1 MASSPPLRTVALGDL
16 HGSLDAFRTILTGA
30 GILEGDAWRGGRVIL
45 VQLGDV
51 IDRGPDSVAT
61 YEFLADLQV
70 RARKGKGRVVRL
82 LGNHEVSLLEGIYDI
97 TDLPDP
103 EALARRISRDVL
115 DKKVQAAF
123 AHRGWLFTHAGLHVN
138 LMQRLRAEMQT
149 SEEGKARFTPRRLAH
164 NLNQRLRQA
173 AAAGEYTDPIFA
185 VGKARGGDDAT
196 GGIFWADFDEELRAP
211 ARAPRIHQVFGHT
224 PEGYTGARFR
234 RTSDGRR
241 INIDIGIVEDHGGNL
256 GYLEIRGREAV
267 AHYLVGDTEET
278 EPLGRAPLAH
288 RRKAEPG
295 EPEGAGDAGDEEPR
309 AGGAGG

>member
-1 MASSPPLRTVALGDL
+1 MAPPAPLRIIALGDL
-16 HGSLDAFRTILTGA
+16 HGSLDAFRAILTRA
-30 GILEGDAWRGGRVIL
+30 GILDGDAWRGGRVIL

-70 RARKGKGRVVRL
+70 RAGKGKGRVVRL
-82 LGNHEVSLLEGIYDI
+82 LGNHEVSLLEGHYDF
-97 TDLPDP
+97 TDVPRP
-103 EALARRISRDVL
+103 EELAARISRDVL
-115 DKKVQAAF
+115 EKKVQAAF
-123 AHRGWLFTHAGLHVN
+123 ARRGWLFTHAGLHVN
-138 LMQRLRAEMQT
+138 LLQRLAAEMKT
-149 SEEGKARFTPRRLAH
+149 GEGRPRFTPRRLAH

-173 AAAGEYTDPIFA
+173 VAANTYTDPIFA
-185 VGKARGGDDAT
+185 VGRARGGEEAA

-267 AHYLVGDTEET
+267 AHYLSTDAEET
-278 EPLGRAPLAH
+278 ELLGQAPLAR
-288 RRKAEPG
+288 RRKAPPAAESAT
-295 EPEGAGDAGDEEPR
+295 EDAEPR
-309 AGGAGG
+309 EKTGSG